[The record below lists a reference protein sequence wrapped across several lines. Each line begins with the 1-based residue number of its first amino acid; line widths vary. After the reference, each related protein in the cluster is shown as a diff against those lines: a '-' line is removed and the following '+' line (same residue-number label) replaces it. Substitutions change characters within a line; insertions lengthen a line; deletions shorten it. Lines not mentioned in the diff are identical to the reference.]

1 MSYGSDT
8 LHCALHGFSDASTTA
23 FATMYLRIVN
33 IDDSITISLLAMK
46 SKVVSLKT
54 ISIPRLELSATLLLA
69 RLMHF
74 ARSAL
79 QLSNLKCHCWMD
91 STITFAWES
100 VTFPMEKHLSPIAFR
115 LCNHT
120 CSMVVRSSMVTS
132 SSRPGR
138 TRVLRYLPM
147 FLLNNAQ
154 KYLRYVL
161 CTLHPNRISRRIILR
176 GQNCYELSLI
186 CIVF

>member
-33 IDDSITISLLAMK
+33 IDGSITISLLAMK
-46 SKVVSLKT
+46 SKVISLKT
-54 ISIPRLELSATLLLA
+54 ISIPRLELFATLLLA

-91 STITFAWES
+91 STITLAWES
-100 VTFPMEKHLSPIAFR
+100 VTFPMENICRQSRFGCAITHAVWWSGPPWLHHLPILVELVFFDIFR
-115 LCNHT
+115 CF
-120 CSMVVRSSMVTS
+120 S
-132 SSRPGR
+132 
-138 TRVLRYLPM
+138 
-147 FLLNNAQ
+147 
-154 KYLRYVL
+154 
-161 CTLHPNRISRRIILR
+161 
-176 GQNCYELSLI
+176 
-186 CIVF
+186 